1 MAFELVSGVLV
12 LQCIRD
18 WPDDGRP
25 YVALGTLLRKV
36 GMVQEARKVFEDG
49 CQAVRGENPYI
60 WQVYLLFHLSLLLCI
75 LRASKKQVVDDF
87 DEMIWVYSCST

>member
-1 MAFELVSGVLV
+1 MAFELVYWVLV

-25 YVALGTLLRKV
+25 YVALGTLLRKS

-60 WQVYLLFHLSLLLCI
+60 WQVGLLFASLSVSVFCELEF
-75 LRASKKQVVDDF
+75 REAS
-87 DEMIWVYSCST
+87 WG

>member
-1 MAFELVSGVLV
+1 MLV

-25 YVALGTLLRKV
+25 YVALGTVLRKS

-60 WQVYLLFHLSLLLCI
+60 WQVLLFRLFLLCI
-75 LRASKKQVVDDF
+75 SPWREFKKQVGDDF
-87 DEMIWVYSCST
+87 DEMIWIYTSSI

>member
-1 MAFELVSGVLV
+1 LAFELVYLLLV

-25 YVALGTLLRKV
+25 YVALGTLLRKS

-60 WQVYLLFHLSLLLCI
+60 WQVGLSFRVSLLLCI
-75 LRASKKQVVDDF
+75 LQESKKQVEDEFDD
-87 DEMIWVYSCST
+87 MVWAYTCSF